1 VPLVHKAPTRGDV
14 SKRLSVAE
22 PSFVRHPSLAGVEI
36 RVVRDRGAHS
46 APTPPMITSDL
57 KLAMVLR
64 GANRFLYRGS
74 SWIVPGGTLI
84 LAEPGELHAVES
96 VDGAF
101 DVLILFADLATVS
114 GLRRGD
120 ASAFKDGV
128 SFRGPLTRD
137 GTCVRAFR
145 SLASTLADTS
155 TASLLVEERML
166 SVMEAVSSAYA
177 GRIPP
182 ADRTVDASAV
192 RRAREMLHDLYLES
206 VTLDALAAESG
217 LPKPRFLRAFR
228 RVVGI
233 SPHAYQVHL
242 RVDLARRMLAAGA
255 AVADAA
261 SAAGFFDQSHFHRH
275 FRRLHGVTPARYR
288 NLPTLGRML
297 ASGTR
302 ARATGPV

>member
-120 ASAFKDGV
+120 AS
-128 SFRGPLTRD
+128 
-137 GTCVRAFR
+137 
-145 SLASTLADTS
+145 
-155 TASLLVEERML
+155 